1 MRRLSRRSSGARGR
15 KRKAGRRH
23 PCGKLV
29 QPGKAET
36 LREVT
41 ATVLD
46 ARQRQ
51 YGVTARQAKDER
63 LGSAIGRLAFAGK
76 ITSEQRSAAELYGD
90 LMARNRAVMGL
101 PPIHPHSASGLLLD
115 EGIFGRSI
123 TEYDP
128 DYVEKIR
135 KRAAAAILM
144 LRTADHDAVAAT
156 GRRPSMLVHAVVC
169 YEVDAAAWGSADL
182 RNLEHGLEALV
193 TLFGIN
199 TGSSPPVSSA

>member
-1 MRRLSRRSSGARGR
+1 MARGR

-29 QPGKAET
+29 QPGKTET

-76 ITSEQRSAAELYGD
+76 ITAEQLAAAELFGD

-115 EGIFGRSI
+115 EGIFGRS
-123 TEYDP
+123 TAELDP

-135 KRAAAAILM
+135 KRAAAALLM
-144 LRTADHDAVAAT
+144 LRTADHDASGTT
-156 GRRPSMLVHAVVC
+156 GRRPSVLVHAVVC
-169 YEVDAAAWGSADL
+169 YEVDAANWGTADL
-182 RNLEHGLEALV
+182 RNLEHGLEALI
-193 TLFGIN
+193 TLFGIDRGRS
-199 TGSSPPVSSA
+199 TPVSSA

>member
-1 MRRLSRRSSGARGR
+1 MARGR

-29 QPGKAET
+29 QPGKTET
-36 LREVT
+36 MREVT

-63 LGSAIGRLAFAGK
+63 LGSAIGRQAFAGT
-76 ITSEQRSAAELYGD
+76 ITVEQLAAAELYGD

-101 PPIHPHSASGLLLD
+101 PPIHPHSATGLLLD
-115 EGIFGRSI
+115 EGIFGRSL

-144 LRTADHDAVAAT
+144 LRTADHEASATT

-169 YEVDAAAWGSADL
+169 YEVDAAGWGDADL
-182 RNLEHGLEALV
+182 RNLAHGLEALV

-199 TGSSPPVSSA
+199 RDSSLPVSPA

>member
-1 MRRLSRRSSGARGR
+1 MAKGR
-15 KRKAGRRH
+15 KRKTGRRH
-23 PCGKLV
+23 PSGKLV

-63 LGSAIGRLAFAGK
+63 LGSAIGRLAFMGK
-76 ITSEQRSAAELYGD
+76 ITGEQLAAAEIYGD

-101 PPIHPHSASGLLLD
+101 PSIHPHSASGLLLD
-115 EGIFGRSI
+115 EGIFGHSL

-156 GRRPSMLVHAVVC
+156 GRRPSKLVHAVVC
-169 YEVDAAAWGSADL
+169 YEVDAATWGQADL
-182 RNLEHGLEALV
+182 RNLAHGLDALV
-193 TLFGIN
+193 AMFGIR
-199 TGSSPPVSSA
+199 TGSLQSVSSA

>member
-1 MRRLSRRSSGARGR
+1 MARGR
-15 KRKAGRRH
+15 KRKGGRRH

-36 LREVT
+36 MREVT

-76 ITSEQRSAAELYGD
+76 ITAEQLAAAELYGD
-90 LMARNRAVMGL
+90 LTARNRAVMGL
-101 PPIHPHSASGLLLD
+101 PPIHPHSATGLLLD
-115 EGIFGRSI
+115 EGIFGRSL

-135 KRAAAAILM
+135 KRAAAALLM
-144 LRTADHDAVAAT
+144 LRTADHDAIAAT

-169 YEVDAAAWGSADL
+169 YEVDAAGWGDADL
-182 RNLEHGLEALV
+182 RNLAHGLEGLV

-199 TGSSPPVSSA
+199 RDSSLPVSSA

>member
-1 MRRLSRRSSGARGR
+1 MAKGR
-15 KRKAGRRH
+15 KRKTGHRH
-23 PCGKLV
+23 PSGKLV

-63 LGSAIGRLAFAGK
+63 LGSAIGRLAFMGK
-76 ITSEQRSAAELYGD
+76 ITAEQLAAAELYGD

-101 PPIHPHSASGLLLD
+101 PPFHPHSITGLLLE
-115 EGIFGRSI
+115 EGIHGR
-123 TEYDP
+123 TTADMDP
-128 DYVEKIR
+128 DYVVKVR

-156 GRRPSMLVHAVVC
+156 GRRPSKLVHAVVC
-169 YEVDAAAWGSADL
+169 YEVDAATWGQADL
-182 RNLEHGLEALV
+182 RNLAHGLDALV
-193 TLFGIN
+193 TMFGIR
-199 TGSSPPVSSA
+199 TGSLQSVSSA

>member
-1 MRRLSRRSSGARGR
+1 MARGR

-29 QPGKAET
+29 QPGKTET

-76 ITSEQRSAAELYGD
+76 ITAEQLAAAELYGD

-101 PPIHPHSASGLLLD
+101 PPIHPHSATGLLLD
-115 EGIFGRSI
+115 EGIFGRSL

-144 LRTADHDAVAAT
+144 LRTADHDAIAAT

-169 YEVDAAAWGSADL
+169 YEVDAAGWGDADL
-182 RNLEHGLEALV
+182 RNLAHGLEALV

-199 TGSSPPVSSA
+199 RDSSPPVSSA

>member
-1 MRRLSRRSSGARGR
+1 MARGR

-76 ITSEQRSAAELYGD
+76 ITAEQLAAAELYGD

-115 EGIFGRSI
+115 EGIFGRS
-123 TEYDP
+123 TAELDP
-128 DYVEKIR
+128 DYIAKIR

-144 LRTADHDAVAAT
+144 LRTADSDALAKT
-156 GRRPSMLVHAVVC
+156 GRRPSVLVHAVVC
-169 YEVDAAAWGSADL
+169 YEVDAAAWGDADL
-182 RNLEHGLEALV
+182 RNLGHGLEALV
-193 TLFGIN
+193 SLFGI
-199 TGSSPPVSSA
+199 SPSCKI

>member
-1 MRRLSRRSSGARGR
+1 MARGR

-76 ITSEQRSAAELYGD
+76 ITAEQLAAAELYGD

-101 PPIHPHSASGLLLD
+101 PPIHPHSATGLLLD
-115 EGIFGRSI
+115 EGIFGRSL
-123 TEYDP
+123 TEYDT

-144 LRTADHDAVAAT
+144 LRTADHDAIAAT

-169 YEVDAAAWGSADL
+169 YEVDAAGWGDADL
-182 RNLEHGLEALV
+182 RNLAHGLEALV

-199 TGSSPPVSSA
+199 RDSSLPVSSA

>member
-1 MRRLSRRSSGARGR
+1 
-15 KRKAGRRH
+15 
-23 PCGKLV
+23 V

-63 LGSAIGRLAFAGK
+63 LGSAIGRLAFAEK
-76 ITSEQRSAAELYGD
+76 ITAEQLAAAELYGD

-101 PPIHPHSASGLLLD
+101 PPIHPHSATGLLLD
-115 EGIFGRSI
+115 EGIFGRSLM
-123 TEYDP
+123 EYDP
-128 DYVEKIR
+128 DYVDKIR

-169 YEVDAAAWGSADL
+169 YEVDAAGWGDADL
-182 RNLEHGLEALV
+182 RNLAHGLEALV

-199 TGSSPPVSSA
+199 KDSSLPVSSA

>member
-1 MRRLSRRSSGARGR
+1 MAKGR
-15 KRKAGRRH
+15 KRKTGRRH
-23 PCGKLV
+23 PSGKLV

-63 LGSAIGRLAFAGK
+63 LGSAIGRLAFMGK
-76 ITSEQRSAAELYGD
+76 ITGEQLAAAEIYGD

-101 PPIHPHSASGLLLD
+101 PSIHPHSASGLLLD
-115 EGIFGRSI
+115 EGIFGHSL

-156 GRRPSMLVHAVVC
+156 GRRPSKLVHAVVC
-169 YEVDAAAWGSADL
+169 YEVDAATWGQADL
-182 RNLEHGLEALV
+182 RNLAHGLDALV
-193 TLFGIN
+193 TMFGIR
-199 TGSSPPVSSA
+199 TGSLQSVSSA

>member
-1 MRRLSRRSSGARGR
+1 MARGR

-36 LREVT
+36 MREVT

-76 ITSEQRSAAELYGD
+76 ITAAELAAAELYGD

-101 PPIHPHSASGLLLD
+101 PPIHPHSATGLLLD

-123 TEYDP
+123 TEYDA

-144 LRTADHDAVAAT
+144 LRTSDHDAIAAT
-156 GRRPSMLVHAVVC
+156 SRRPSMLVHAVVC
-169 YEVDAAAWGSADL
+169 YEVDAAGWGDADL
-182 RNLEHGLEALV
+182 RNLAHGLEALV

-199 TGSSPPVSSA
+199 RDSSPPVSSA

>member
-1 MRRLSRRSSGARGR
+1 MARGR

-36 LREVT
+36 MREVT
-41 ATVLD
+41 ATVMD

-76 ITSEQRSAAELYGD
+76 ITAEQLAAAELYGD
-90 LMARNRAVMGL
+90 LMARNRAVIGL
-101 PPIHPHSASGLLLD
+101 PPIHPHSATGLLLD
-115 EGIFGRSI
+115 EGIFGRSL

-144 LRTADHDAVAAT
+144 LRTADHDAIAAT

-169 YEVDAAAWGSADL
+169 YEVDAAGWGDADL
-182 RNLEHGLEALV
+182 RNLSHGLEALV

-199 TGSSPPVSSA
+199 RDSSTPVSSA

>member
-1 MRRLSRRSSGARGR
+1 MARGR

-41 ATVLD
+41 ATVLA

-76 ITSEQRSAAELYGD
+76 ITAEQLAAAELYGD

-101 PPIHPHSASGLLLD
+101 PPIHPHSATGLLLD
-115 EGIFGRSI
+115 EGIFGRSL

-144 LRTADHDAVAAT
+144 LRTADHNAIAAT

-169 YEVDAAAWGSADL
+169 YEVDAAGWGDADL
-182 RNLEHGLEALV
+182 RNLAHGLEALV

-199 TGSSPPVSSA
+199 RDSSPPVSSA

>member
-1 MRRLSRRSSGARGR
+1 MARGR

-36 LREVT
+36 LRGVT

-76 ITSEQRSAAELYGD
+76 ITAEQLAAAELYGD

-101 PPIHPHSASGLLLD
+101 PPIHPHSATGLLLD
-115 EGIFGRSI
+115 EGIFGRSL

-144 LRTADHDAVAAT
+144 LRTADSDAVATT
-156 GRRPSMLVHAVVC
+156 GRRPSVLVHAVVC
-169 YEVDAAAWGSADL
+169 SEVDAATWGTADL

-193 TLFGIN
+193 TLFGI
-199 TGSSPPVSSA
+199 GSSCKI

>member
-1 MRRLSRRSSGARGR
+1 MARGR

-41 ATVLD
+41 ATVMD

-76 ITSEQRSAAELYGD
+76 ITAEQLAAAELYGD

-115 EGIFGRSI
+115 EGIFGRS
-123 TEYDP
+123 TSELDP

-144 LRTADHDAVAAT
+144 LRTADHDASGTT
-156 GRRPSMLVHAVVC
+156 GRRPSVLVHAVVC
-169 YEVDAAAWGSADL
+169 YEVDAANWGTADL
-182 RNLEHGLEALV
+182 RNLEHGLEALI
-193 TLFGIN
+193 TLFGIDRGRS
-199 TGSSPPVSSA
+199 TPVSSA

>member
-1 MRRLSRRSSGARGR
+1 MARGR

-36 LREVT
+36 QREVT
-41 ATVLD
+41 ATVLE

-51 YGVTARQAKDER
+51 YGVSARQAKDER

-76 ITSEQRSAAELYGD
+76 ITPEQLAAAELYGD

-101 PPIHPHSASGLLLD
+101 PPLHPHSAGGLLLD

-123 TEYDP
+123 MEYDP
-128 DYVEKIR
+128 DYVAKIR
-135 KRAAAAILM
+135 KRAAATILI
-144 LRTADHDAVAAT
+144 LRTADSDAVAAT
-156 GRRPSMLVHAVVC
+156 GRRPSVLVHAVVC
-169 YEVDAAAWGSADL
+169 YEADASAWGDADI
-182 RNLEHGLEALV
+182 RNLGHGLEALV
-193 TLFGIN
+193 SLFHIKKD
-199 TGSSPPVSSA
+199 SL

>member
-1 MRRLSRRSSGARGR
+1 MARGR

-36 LREVT
+36 LWEVT
-41 ATVLD
+41 ATVMD

-76 ITSEQRSAAELYGD
+76 ITAEQLAAAELYGD

-115 EGIFGRSI
+115 
-123 TEYDP
+123 
-128 DYVEKIR
+128 
-135 KRAAAAILM
+135 
-144 LRTADHDAVAAT
+144 
-156 GRRPSMLVHAVVC
+156 
-169 YEVDAAAWGSADL
+169 
-182 RNLEHGLEALV
+182 
-193 TLFGIN
+193 
-199 TGSSPPVSSA
+199 

>member
-1 MRRLSRRSSGARGR
+1 VARGR

-41 ATVLD
+41 ATVLE

-76 ITSEQRSAAELYGD
+76 ITAEQLAAAELYGD
-90 LMARNRAVMGL
+90 LMARHRGVMGL

-115 EGIFGRSI
+115 EGIFGRSL

-144 LRTADHDAVAAT
+144 LRTADHDAIPTT
-156 GRRPSMLVHAVVC
+156 GRRPSALVHAVVC
-169 YEVDAAAWGSADL
+169 YEVDAAAWSDADL
-182 RNLEHGLEALV
+182 RNLGHGLDALV

-199 TGSSPPVSSA
+199 RDSSTPVSSA

>member
-1 MRRLSRRSSGARGR
+1 MAKGRR
-15 KRKAGRRH
+15 RKAGRRH

-41 ATVLD
+41 ATVLN

-76 ITSEQRSAAELYGD
+76 ITAEQLAAAELYGD

-101 PPIHPHSASGLLLD
+101 PPIHPHSATGLLLD
-115 EGIFGRSI
+115 EGIFGRSLNKFNNRQKA
-123 TEYDP
+123 
-128 DYVEKIR
+128 VIR
-135 KRAAAAILM
+135 MMQQNIL
-144 LRTADHDAVAAT
+144 LLNGGKNVFRPQCL
-156 GRRPSMLVHAVVC
+156 GRGGKQGRVL
-169 YEVDAAAWGSADL
+169 
-182 RNLEHGLEALV
+182 
-193 TLFGIN
+193 
-199 TGSSPPVSSA
+199 

>member
-1 MRRLSRRSSGARGR
+1 MARGR

-29 QPGKAET
+29 QPGKTET

-76 ITSEQRSAAELYGD
+76 ITAEQLAAAELYGD

-115 EGIFGRSI
+115 EGIFGRS
-123 TEYDP
+123 TAELDP
-128 DYVEKIR
+128 DYVAKIR
-135 KRAAAAILM
+135 KRAAAALLM
-144 LRTADHDAVAAT
+144 LRTADHDASGTT

-169 YEVDAAAWGSADL
+169 YEVDAANWGTADL
-182 RNLEHGLEALV
+182 RNLEHGLEALI

-199 TGSSPPVSSA
+199 RGGSTPVSSA